1 MDIFDNLGDF
11 DQCLFDKTNES
22 RLPWHDIT
30 SSDTFLNDLDD
41 LVEKFVT
48 DITVV
53 SREESLQKKLHFERH
68 SSPQFGNNIGIILWL
83 LHYTELNEKAMFLS
97 PNINLDRYLYHH
109 WTSL

>member
-11 DQCLFDKTNES
+11 DQCLFAKTNES

-53 SREESLQKKLHFERH
+53 SREESLQKKLHFMRH
-68 SSPQFGNNIGIILWL
+68 SSPQFGNNIGIILSL
-83 LHYTELNEKAMFLS
+83 FTFLTTFQ
-97 PNINLDRYLYHH
+97 LTQRLFMQQVDRQLI
-109 WTSL
+109 LF